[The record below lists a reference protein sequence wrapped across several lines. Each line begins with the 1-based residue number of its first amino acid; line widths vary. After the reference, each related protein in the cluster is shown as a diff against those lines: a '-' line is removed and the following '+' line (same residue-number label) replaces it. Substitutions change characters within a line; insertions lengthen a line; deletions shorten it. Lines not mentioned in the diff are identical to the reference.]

1 MTTLAD
7 RPAARTQPQAPDR
20 APAEAAALLAVI
32 LLLVAAALP
41 LTRVFVGLDF
51 LRPVIAAVLLS
62 VGVSWFARRLGAGPI
77 TALIAAALGWLV
89 FVGLAFLGDTLAAG
103 VLPTLST
110 LGEARTLWVRGIEL
124 VRMRPAPAFAEAAL
138 LLLTVTGVW
147 AIAHTVE
154 GLVFR
159 LQAPVKAIMM
169 AMVLWIVPLAMAPEG
184 GGWPWAVP
192 FLGAAAAL
200 LLTSSGADL
209 SRWGTWVE
217 AVGVTRRL
225 SPDAHPLAPAGTL
238 VAGVAILLGALLAGL
253 LPGFGDAPWYEFRN
267 LGGSTLTSNPM
278 VTIRSDLV
286 APDDRPLL
294 RVRSTRPVYLRLT
307 SLDLYSGEEEWT
319 NAGIRGGAVNL
330 DAVPFEQQIARG
342 APAEVEVIVQ
352 DLASAVLVPMPYQ
365 TTAVGG
371 PASQAFQ
378 YDRSL
383 STFTVRSGA
392 TLQRGDSY
400 RLRALVPQPDA
411 AVAAAVDNRAPGDPL
426 TALPGNI
433 PAAVTQL
440 ARDIVSAAGAETPFE
455 QALAIQAELQSWE
468 YSLEPPQ
475 GHGATA
481 MEAFINS
488 RVGYCE
494 QYAGTMAVM
503 LRTLDIPTRVG
514 VGFSPGTVTDEEI
527 ADDGSVVREYQVT
540 QSNAHAWVEVL
551 FPGLGWVT
559 FEPTPRDD
567 GNVLVPSPGDLA
579 PARTSAEGGAEGP
592 EEVDVDS
599 PPQDDRDVIP
609 TPSPQAV
616 PGGVDGPDQ
625 PGTGG
630 AGEQGAGRGG
640 WLFALAG
647 LALVLGVGAAL
658 LAGRRGA
665 DRRLT
670 PLERVQH
677 ARTRVER
684 VGRGLGR
691 GPQPWETDAEWIG
704 RLAPRSTAAPA
715 LAARTT
721 QARYAR
727 SLPPDAAGEAE
738 RAAREVERSALSGL
752 SGLRRSVVSAR
763 GSLSMAAAAI
773 TARVRRPRSE
783 TDGDGER
790 RLRAARERLSRRR

>member
-7 RPAARTQPQAPDR
+7 RPTAQTRAQEPNRT
-20 APAEAAALLAVI
+20 PAEAAALLAVM
-32 LLLVAAALP
+32 LLLVAATLP

-51 LRPVIAAVLLS
+51 LRPVIAAALLS
-62 VGVSWFARRLGAGPI
+62 VGLSWFARRLGAGPI

-89 FVGLAFLGDTLAAG
+89 FVGLAFLSDTLAAG

-147 AIAHTVE
+147 AIAHSVE

-159 LQAPVKAIMM
+159 LHAPVKAIMM

-192 FLGAAAAL
+192 FLAAAAAL
-200 LLTSSGADL
+200 LLTSSGTDL

-238 VAGVAILLGALLAGL
+238 VAGIAILLGALLAGL
-253 LPGFGDAPWYEFRN
+253 LPGFGEAPWYEFRN

-307 SLDLYSGEEEWT
+307 SLDLYSPEEEWT
-319 NAGIRGGAVNL
+319 NAGIRGGAVDP

-342 APAEVEVIVQ
+342 APAEVEVVVQ

-365 TTAVGG
+365 TTTVGG

-383 STFTVRSGA
+383 STFTVRAGA

-400 RLRALVPQPDA
+400 QLRALVPQPDA

-433 PAAVTQL
+433 PGAVTQL
-440 ARDIVSAAGAETPFE
+440 ARDIVTAAGAETPFE
-455 QALAIQAELQSWE
+455 QALAIQAELQSWA

-514 VGFSPGTVTDEEI
+514 VGFSPGTVTDEAI
-527 ADDGSVVREYQVT
+527 TDDGTVVREYQVT

-551 FPGLGWVT
+551 FPGLGWIT

-579 PARTSAEGGAEGP
+579 PARTTAEGGAEEP
-592 EEVDVDS
+592 EDADVDTA
-599 PPQDDRDVIP
+599 PRDDRDVIP
-609 TPSPQAV
+609 TPTPQSA
-616 PGGVDGPDQ
+616 PGGVNGPDE
-625 PGTGG
+625 PRTG
-630 AGEQGAGRGG
+630 AGEQGEGLGG

-658 LAGRRGA
+658 VAGRRGA

-684 VGRGLGR
+684 VGRGLGQ
-691 GPQPWETDAEWIG
+691 GPRPWETDAEWIG
-704 RLAPRSTAAPA
+704 RLAPRSPAAPA

-738 RAAREVERSALSGL
+738 RAAAEVERSALSGL
-752 SGLRRSVVSAR
+752 SGPRRTLVSAR
-763 GSLSMAAAAI
+763 GTMSMAAAAI

-783 TDGDGER
+783 TNGDGER